1 MVPLLHPVFPKD
13 ACDSITG
20 QYIYVCVWNKICRS
34 PVPTGPLSTRST
46 FHNYNQDIV
55 SDMMGL
61 QGNVERM
68 KDQ

>member
-1 MVPLLHPVFPKD
+1 MVLRLHPVFPKD

-34 PVPTGPLSTRST
+34 PALAGPLSTRSA
-46 FHNYNQDIV
+46 FQNYHQDKI
-55 SDMMGL
+55 SDMVGL

-68 KDQ
+68 KDK